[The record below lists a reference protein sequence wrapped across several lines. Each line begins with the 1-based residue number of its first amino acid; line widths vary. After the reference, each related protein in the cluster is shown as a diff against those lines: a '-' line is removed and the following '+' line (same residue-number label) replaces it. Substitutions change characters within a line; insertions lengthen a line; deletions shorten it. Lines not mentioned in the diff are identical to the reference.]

1 MTGLLSILL
10 SMLLPQADILP
21 GLTGSTP
28 AAIVPDVSA
37 TQPTSGWEVDQRSQ
51 KFTFIIQVPP
61 SAVNAFAQGPTGN
74 ELPVNVEDR
83 LVGKI
88 EQIAIRFDTKELPRI
103 DPPNANSRSQAKINP
118 SIQNLALMRYAPQ
131 TLAGANRWE
140 DTVGWQ
146 FDNRTNRFAYVIQI
160 PVASLNQF
168 LTGPTGQELIVP
180 IHPDAMDFVEQITV
194 RIGSGALPKDP
205 APPSVREKYPSSQSN
220 NIRNLAGGSNYGAP
234 VSIDPTPVSGT
245 GDLGLS
251 RGGQGAI
258 LPDLPSSSGS
268 FASGSDSGLGRAPA
282 GSGLTGNNMVG
293 NNMSASNT
301 PNYPN
306 LNNPVTPQNYRNQT
320 TSETP
325 SLDAARRASE
335 RDLITPQQ
343 NRFAGNIF
351 GQPDATRPNLAQ
363 DRFTN
368 NAGDSRFINNNDIRN
383 PAAGQA
389 LSSGQYNPG
398 YGVPQNQY
406 VNPTNPAYPQIA
418 SNPVQSFPPQ
428 GFSNAPTSAI
438 TGNLPNNPISPVS
451 FTSGNGQQGQVA
463 GNQIQQG
470 VPPVA
475 DKKFGFNWA
484 LAALVLLGFNIY
496 QFFWMSNART
506 KYRQMVMSK
515 RSTRLEPTA

>member
-103 DPPNANSRSQAKINP
+103 DPPNANSRSQANTNP

-194 RIGSGALPKDP
+194 RIGSGVLPKDP
-205 APPSVREKYPSSQSN
+205 APLSVREKYSSSQGD
-220 NIRNLAGGSNYGAP
+220 NIRNLASGSNYGAP

-268 FASGSDSGLGRAPA
+268 FASGSDSSLGRAPA
-282 GSGLTGNNMVG
+282 GSGLTGNNMT
-293 NNMSASNT
+293 NNNT
-301 PNYPN
+301 PNYPS
-306 LNNPVTPQNYRNQT
+306 LNNMGPTNYTSTNNNPITPQNYRT
-320 TSETP
+320 PSTSETP
-325 SLDAARRASE
+325 SLDAARQANA
-335 RDLITPQQ
+335 RDLMPDPR
-343 NRFAGNIF
+343 NRMTGSLF
-351 GQPDATRPNLAQ
+351 GQTDPMRNNPAYNRLA
-363 DRFTN
+363 N
-368 NAGDSRFINNNDIRN
+368 NADVRN
-383 PAAGQA
+383 GGATQEQ
-389 LSSGQYNPG
+389 LNSQYNPG

-418 SNPVQSFPPQ
+418 SNPVQSFPQQ

-438 TGNLPNNPISPVS
+438 TGNLPSNPISPVS
-451 FTSGNGQQGQVA
+451 FTSGNGQQGQVV

-475 DKKFGFNWA
+475 EKKFGFNWA
-484 LAALVLLGFNIY
+484 LATLVLLGFNIY

>member
-10 SMLLPQADILP
+10 SMLLPQAEVLP
-21 GLTGSTP
+21 GLSSSAP

-61 SAVNAFAQGPTGN
+61 NAVNAFAQGPTGN

-103 DPPNANSRSQAKINP
+103 DPPNTNSRSQANINP

-131 TLAGANRWE
+131 TLAGTNRWE

-180 IHPDAMDFVEQITV
+180 IHPDARDFVEQITV
-194 RIGSGALPKDP
+194 RIGNGALPKDP
-205 APPSVREKYPSSQSN
+205 VPPSVREKYPSSQGD
-220 NIRNLAGGSNYGAP
+220 NIRNLAGGNNYGAP
-234 VSIDPTPVSGT
+234 VSIDPTPISGA

-251 RGGQGAI
+251 RGGQSAV
-258 LPDLPSSSGS
+258 LPDLPGNSGS
-268 FASGSDSGLGRAPA
+268 FANGSDSGLGRLPA
-282 GSGLTGNNMVG
+282 GSGLTGNNMT
-293 NNMSASNT
+293 NNNT
-301 PNYPN
+301 PNYPS
-306 LNNPVTPQNYRNQT
+306 LNNMGSPNYTSTNNNPITPQNYRT
-320 TSETP
+320 PSTSETP
-325 SLDAARRASE
+325 SLDAARQANA
-335 RDLITPQQ
+335 RDLMPDPR
-343 NRFAGNIF
+343 NRMTGSLF
-351 GQPDATRPNLAQ
+351 GQADSMR
-363 DRFTN
+363 N
-368 NAGDSRFINNNDIRN
+368 NPVYNRYANNSDVRN
-383 PAAGQA
+383 GGTTQEQ
-389 LSSGQYNPG
+389 LNSQYNQG
-398 YGVPQNQY
+398 YIAPQNQY
-406 VNPTNPAYPQIA
+406 ANTANPAYSQIA
-418 SNPVQSFPPQ
+418 SNPTQSFPPQ
-428 GFSNAPTSAI
+428 GFSNVPTSAI
-438 TGNLPNNPISPVS
+438 AGNLPSNPISPVS
-451 FTSGNGQQGQVA
+451 FTGGNGQQGQLA

-470 VPPVA
+470 VQPVA
-475 DKKFGFNWA
+475 DKKIGFNWA

-496 QFFWMSNART
+496 QFFWMSNARI